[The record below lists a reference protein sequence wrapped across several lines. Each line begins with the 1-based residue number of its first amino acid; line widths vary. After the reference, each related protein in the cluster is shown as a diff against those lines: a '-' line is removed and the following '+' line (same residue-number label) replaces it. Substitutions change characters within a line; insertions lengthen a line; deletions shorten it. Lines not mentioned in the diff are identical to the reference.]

1 MPSAFM
7 DGVDR
12 ILEQWARE
20 RPELDTQA
28 MGVFGRVSR
37 IAAIVNDA
45 MEHTYAQHGIS
56 RADFDVLATLRRS
69 GEPFQLSPG
78 ALSSALMLT
87 TGGMTGRLNRL
98 EGAGLVTRSADLGDR
113 RGLVVTLSDRGRE
126 LIDAAV
132 VSGVESMQE
141 LLADIPAGQRS
152 RLSDLLRDLLA
163 GVTRVAP
170 ALPISHTRPQGEP
183 SRPRRPR

>member
-1 MPSAFM
+1 M

-28 MGVFGRVSR
+28 MGVFGRVAR

-45 MEHTYAQHGIS
+45 MERTYAQHGIS

-113 RGLVVTLSDRGRE
+113 RGLKVTLSDRGRE
-126 LIDAAV
+126 LIDTAV
-132 VSGVESMQE
+132 VSGVESLQE
-141 LLADIPAGQRS
+141 LLADVPVGQRS

-163 GVTRVAP
+163 AVTRVAP
-170 ALPISHTRPQGEP
+170 ALPISHARPLGEP
-183 SRPRRPR
+183 SRRGRSR

>member
-1 MPSAFM
+1 
-7 DGVDR
+7 
-12 ILEQWARE
+12 
-20 RPELDTQA
+20 
-28 MGVFGRVSR
+28 MGVFGRVAR

-126 LIDAAV
+126 LIDTAV
-132 VSGVESMQE
+132 VSGVESLQE
-141 LLADIPAGQRS
+141 LLADIPVGQRS
-152 RLSDLLRDLLA
+152 QLSDLLRDLLA
-163 GVTRVAP
+163 AVTRVAP
-170 ALPISHTRPQGEP
+170 ALPIPHGRPLGEP
-183 SRPRRPR
+183 SRRGRSR

>member
-1 MPSAFM
+1 M

-56 RADFDVLATLRRS
+56 RADFDVLATLRRT

-126 LIDAAV
+126 LIDTAV
-132 VSGVESMQE
+132 VSGVESLQE
-141 LLADIPAGQRS
+141 LLADIPVGQQS
-152 RLSDLLRDLLA
+152 LLSDLLRDLLA

-170 ALPISHTRPQGEP
+170 TLPISHARER
-183 SRPRRPR
+183 SR

>member
-1 MPSAFM
+1 M

-28 MGVFGRVSR
+28 MGVFGRVAR

-45 MEHTYAQHGIS
+45 MERTYAQHGIS

-78 ALSSALMLT
+78 ALSSTLMLT

-113 RGLVVTLSDRGRE
+113 RALVVTLTDRGRE
-126 LIDAAV
+126 LIDVAV
-132 VSGVESMQE
+132 ASGVESLQE
-141 LLADIPAGQRS
+141 LLAEIPAGQRS

-163 GVTRVAP
+163 AVTRAAP
-170 ALPISHTRPQGEP
+170 ALPIPRARPPVEP
-183 SRPRRPR
+183 SRPGRSR

>member
-1 MPSAFM
+1 M

-28 MGVFGRVSR
+28 MGVFGRVAR

-45 MEHTYAQHGIS
+45 MERTYAQHGIS

-113 RGLVVTLSDRGRE
+113 RALLVTLTDRGRE
-126 LIDAAV
+126 LIDTAV
-132 VSGVESMQE
+132 VSGVEALQE
-141 LLADIPAGQRS
+141 LLADVPAGQRS
-152 RLSDLLRDLLA
+152 QLSDLLRGLLA
-163 GVTRVAP
+163 AVTRAAP
-170 ALPISHTRPQGEP
+170 ALPVSPTRPLGEP
-183 SRPRRPR
+183 SRPRKSRST

>member
-1 MPSAFM
+1 M

-45 MEHTYAQHGIS
+45 MERTYAQHGIS

-87 TGGMTGRLNRL
+87 TGGMTGCSRTRR
-98 EGAGLVTRSADLGDR
+98 TRSTTRA
-113 RGLVVTLSDRGRE
+113 GRCSTPT
-126 LIDAAV
+126 AA
-132 VSGVESMQE
+132 SS
-141 LLADIPAGQRS
+141 ATTS
-152 RLSDLLRDLLA
+152 S
-163 GVTRVAP
+163 
-170 ALPISHTRPQGEP
+170 
-183 SRPRRPR
+183 

>member
-1 MPSAFM
+1 M
-7 DGVDR
+7 DGVDL
-12 ILEQWARE
+12 ILGQWARE

-28 MGVFGRVSR
+28 MGVFGRVAR
-37 IAAIVNDA
+37 IAAIVNEA

-98 EGAGLVTRSADLGDR
+98 EGAGLVARSADLEDR

-132 VSGVESMQE
+132 VSGVESLQE
-141 LLADIPAGQRS
+141 LLADIPAGDRS
-152 RLSDLLRDLLA
+152 QLSDLLRELLA
-163 GVTRVAP
+163 AVTRVAP
-170 ALPISHTRPQGEP
+170 TLPIAHARPLGEP
-183 SRPRRPR
+183 GRRGRPR